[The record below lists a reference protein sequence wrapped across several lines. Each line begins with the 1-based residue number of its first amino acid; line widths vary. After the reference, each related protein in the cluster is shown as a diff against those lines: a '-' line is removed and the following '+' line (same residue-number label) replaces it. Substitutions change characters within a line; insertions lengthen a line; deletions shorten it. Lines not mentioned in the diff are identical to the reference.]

1 MHSEEVK
8 GEPAHTPCDT
18 VAWMPL
24 REDGTIPYWC
34 CTGPRVF
41 RLPDLGSV
49 ITPSG
54 SAFGR
59 YGRGWIANAPL
70 SLPLKQRVFDALPS
84 LLPDW
89 PDITRESLLWA
100 KSIKLWVSQD
110 EPPASLGTN
119 SSRAESIHLK
129 ISQAPRHAA
138 EGSSPSSF
146 EPVGGQNTPVP
157 RHATK
162 GSSPSSLARIE
173 ETPEDGCVDF
183 SRFSFVP
190 EYYDA
195 FACCLIDSEEEQ
207 EIESLVPVLGPY
219 GVAVNGKWILN
230 RNSPFGYVEPEWV
243 SVRIPLRRGVNQLVL
258 FGQMIGWREARI
270 VLGMRILEGSGRG
283 SGPGPGP
290 GSGVNSLGGIQGL
303 RAGIPLPEGNP
314 SEWKEAEELRN
325 RMGFRQFCFPD
336 GKVSLYIGKGLSGA
350 GPRSYR
356 QEVEVKLSLPW
367 KESPVEWEESDPGSR
382 DWAVRIDLGA
392 TGMTGESSGKEPADP
407 DRKVILEPDKRF
419 LDALRKFSPQLPLD
433 VRVCVPAF
441 SYTDSYKDERRYTE
455 EGDPVEKW
463 PPIDGTADRGGGAY
477 REGAYREGRAYGEG
491 AYIEG
496 QAYRGGAAYG
506 SGPVCTVRRLGKVY
520 LPRHPYAEVPSGDYD
535 SRKRQALE
543 VLSEIEEA
551 PLGALAALALHRRE
565 KLGARVLGNCIDF
578 LTQRRDCADF
588 YALALIAALYSFGGE
603 SGGGTKALR
612 AVRQRTG
619 SKGGGE
625 GADRSL
631 VARLPTE
638 EVKAIQK
645 ALLGFKYWHDEPGVD
660 AMCWFTENHQ
670 IIFHTAGYLA
680 GSLFPGEV
688 FTSSGVTGRKLAE
701 RCARRL
707 LAWILPRLQGG
718 YSEWDSN
725 TYLAMDIYALLALAE
740 YAPSERI
747 RRLAVTLLDKTFFM
761 IACQSIR
768 GAHGCSHGRCYT
780 EGLKTARV
788 ESTSGLQRVAWG
800 MGGFNGETWATGMLA
815 LAERYRV
822 HPLVQ
827 AIGADMPPLLETR
840 SCSHGNYYLKRDLRQ
855 GSWEVHTLTRRTPH
869 YLLSAALDHRPGE
882 PGIQEHL
889 WQLTFSP
896 EAVLF
901 TTWPGNSQEH
911 GNARPNYWA
920 GSARLPRVAL
930 EGRSLLCLY
939 DPEGKAGL
947 RFGHAY
953 CPKEVF
959 DEVAE
964 REGWVFVRYRKG
976 YGALRSDGDL
986 YWIQTGPHAYQELR
1000 SKGGGRVFLAA
1011 AGSVEEDGD
1020 FVTFQ
1025 KKCLASRPSIQADRV
1040 LWNTLEGQT
1049 LEFSWAG
1056 PFRVDGEEKRLRFP
1070 WHYNNQYTAT
1080 PLSSRTM
1087 VLQKGDETLTLEL
1100 AP

>member
-8 GEPAHTPCDT
+8 GEPARTPCDT
-18 VAWMPL
+18 IAWVPL
-24 REDGTIPYWC
+24 REDGAIPYWC

-49 ITPSG
+49 IESSG
-54 SAFGR
+54 SPFGR
-59 YGRGWIANAPL
+59 YGRGWIANTPL
-70 SLPLKQRVFDALPS
+70 SLHLKQRVFDALPS
-84 LLPDW
+84 LLPDCLEGRR
-89 PDITRESLLWA
+89 DSLLWA
-100 KSIKLWVSQD
+100 KSIQSRVSKDDLPAGLKTNPYRD
-110 EPPASLGTN
+110 ESIQSVPQGEMEPRNSLSSSGGKRGSGQQSGRGSGRCGDASLTN
-119 SSRAESIHLK
+119 LAGPYT
-129 ISQAPRHAA
+129 QAPRHAA
-138 EGSSPSSF
+138 EGSSSSSF
-146 EPVGGQNTPVP
+146 EPVGGQNTHAP
-157 RHATK
+157 RHAAK
-162 GSSPSSLARIE
+162 GSRAPSSFARIE

-195 FACCLIDSEEEQ
+195 FAYCLLASEEEQ
-207 EIESLVPVLGPY
+207 EIEGLVPVLGPY
-219 GVAVNGKWILN
+219 GVAVNGKWILH
-230 RNSPFGYVEPEWV
+230 RNSPFGYVEPDWV
-243 SVRIPLRRGVNQLVL
+243 PIRIPLRRGLNELVL
-258 FGQMIGWREARI
+258 FSQMIGWREARI
-270 VLGMRILEGSGRG
+270 VLGMRIVKSPAQG
-283 SGPGPGP
+283 SGPGL
-290 GSGVNSLGGIQGL
+290 GVNSLGGVQRL
-303 RAGIPLPEGNP
+303 RVGIPLPGGSP
-314 SEWKEAEELRN
+314 SEWKQREELFKQV
-325 RMGFRQFCFPD
+325 GFRQFCFPD
-336 GKVSLYIGKGLSGA
+336 GKVTLYIEKGIPGV
-350 GPRSYR
+350 GPHSESE
-356 QEVEVKLSLPW
+356 EVEVKLSLPW
-367 KESPVEWEESDPGSR
+367 KEGPVEWDESDPGSR
-382 DWAVRIDLGA
+382 NWTVRIGLGA
-392 TGMTGESSGKEPADP
+392 LETTGTVSGKEPTDQE
-407 DRKVILEPDKRF
+407 RKVILEPDKRF
-419 LDALRKFSPQLPLD
+419 IEALRKLSPQLPID
-433 VRVCVPAF
+433 VWVRVPAF
-441 SYTDSYKDERRYTE
+441 SSTASYKEGRKYTE

-463 PPIDGTADRGGGAY
+463 PPMDGGAERGGGIY
-477 REGAYREGRAYGEG
+477 REGEAYR
-491 AYIEG
+491 
-496 QAYRGGAAYG
+496 
-506 SGPVCTVRRLGKVY
+506 SGPAYTGRRLGKVY
-520 LPRHPYAEVPSGDYD
+520 LPRHPYAEVPSGDYH
-535 SRKRQALE
+535 SRKLEALQ

-551 PLGALAALALHRRE
+551 PLGALAALALHRKE
-565 KLGARVLGNCIDF
+565 GLGSRVLAHCIDF

-588 YALALIAALYSFGGE
+588 YALALIAALYSFG
-603 SGGGTKALR
+603 
-612 AVRQRTG
+612 
-619 SKGGGE
+619 
-625 GADRSL
+625 
-631 VARLPTE
+631 LPTE

-688 FTSSGVTGRKLAE
+688 FTSSGLTGRRLAE
-701 RCARRL
+701 RCGRRL
-707 LAWILPRLQGG
+707 IAWILPRLQGG

-800 MGGFNGETWATGMLA
+800 MGGFNGETWALGMLA
-815 LAERYRV
+815 LVERYQV

-840 SCSHGNYYLKRDLRQ
+840 SCSYGNYYLKRDLRQ
-855 GSWEVHTLTRRTPH
+855 GRWEVHTLTRRTPH

-939 DPEGKAGL
+939 DPEGQAGL
-947 RFGHAY
+947 GFGHAY
-953 CPKEVF
+953 CPREVF

-986 YWIQTGPHAYQELR
+986 YWIRTGPHAYQELR
-1000 SKGGGRVFLAA
+1000 SRGGGRVFLAA
-1011 AGSVEEDGD
+1011 AGSEDEDGD

-1025 KKCLASRPSIQADRV
+1025 KKCLASQPSMQGNRV

-1056 PFRVDGEEKRLRFP
+1056 PFRVHGEEKPLRFP
-1070 WHYNNQYTAT
+1070 WHYKNQYTTT
-1080 PLSSRTM
+1080 PLYSRTM
-1087 VLQKGDETLTLEL
+1087 VIQRGNETLTLDL